1 VGTFSTVNCSACVRR
16 HVIREGAQIRYDDV
30 ETENVLTKLEQQ
42 TADGLIPVAL
52 THCAE
57 YEYSAVHEAVRDCLQ
72 AIHFAPSAGAK
83 VLVKPNFLKVDSN
96 GLCCTHPVV
105 VEAVCETLLEYG
117 CTVTVGDSPAFGSAA
132 SVARSIGLLEGLE
145 RLNVPLITLDFPTCV
160 KFDSGT
166 SIGISRS
173 ALECDM
179 LLNVPR
185 MKAHTQM
192 RTTFAVKNLFGCVS
206 GVRKAIAHSTHG
218 DKANAFRE
226 LLVDVALALPPAV
239 SVVDGIVCMHKTGPS
254 GGDPYS
260 LGLLGAAGDPVSL
273 DTALYSVLGCT
284 VDEMPLWGE
293 LQRKNIRGAF
303 EEQLEYVRATPY
315 EFDAGGF
322 ILPHQLTPETFH
334 PVRLLRSSVKRLW
347 KRYLCP

>member
-1 VGTFSTVNCSACVRR
+1 V
-16 HVIREGAQIRYDDV
+16 YDGV
-30 ETENVLTKLEQQ
+30 AMENVLTKLEQQ
-42 TADGLIPVAL
+42 TAEGLIPVAL
-52 THCAE
+52 THCVE
-57 YEYSAVHEAVRDCLQ
+57 YEYRAVHEAVRDCLQ
-72 AIHFAPSAGAK
+72 AIHFAPSTGAK

-117 CTVTVGDSPAFGSAA
+117 CSVTVGDSPAFGSAA

-145 RLNVPLITLDFPTCV
+145 RLTVPLITLDSPTCV
-160 KFDSGT
+160 KFESGT

-179 LLNVPR
+179 LFNVPR
-185 MKAHTQM
+185 MKAHTQ
-192 RTTFAVKNLFGCVS
+192 FGCVS

-239 SVVDGIVCMHKTGPS
+239 SVADGIVCMHKTGPS
-254 GGDPYS
+254 GGAPYS
-260 LGLLGAAGDPVSL
+260 LGLIGAAGDPVSL

-293 LQRKNIRGAF
+293 LQRKNLRGAF
-303 EEQLEYVRATPY
+303 EEQLEYVLASPY

-322 ILPHQLTPETFH
+322 ILPYQLTPETFH